1 MSARR
6 ERKEGGGKEI
16 AGRGERYGERRRN
29 LGLCWRKQRCEGK
42 RRGSCGTCPGGRKGD
57 SGTIGPKGSRGRRA
71 RRKTLLKKGRA
82 MRKDRR
88 EALQGNADA
97 EGEPCARV
105 RPVARRWEMT
115 PQHGALEQ
123 GAGKRR
129 CDAPLAAAGRACA
142 RPMRGAFSVLFR
154 KRPLTASSKF
164 RRTRQSADA
173 FSRSP
178 AFSQRAVLSGL
189 FVRLVALQGT
199 LRKARSAPRP
209 VRSGPRFPGSTR

>member
-6 ERKEGGGKEI
+6 ERKEGRWKGI
-16 AGRGERYGERRRN
+16 AGRGERDRERRGTWGFAGESRDAKEKAWELRN
-29 LGLCWRKQRCEGK
+29 VSR
-42 RRGSCGTCPGGRKGD
+42 GGRKGD
-57 SGTIGPKGSRGRRA
+57 SGKSGRKEAEGVGRGA

-142 RPMRGAFSVLFR
+142 RPMRGAFSLLFR

-173 FSRSP
+173 ISRPS
-178 AFSQRAVLSGL
+178 AFSQCAVLSGL
-189 FVRLVALQGT
+189 FVRLVALQGM

-209 VRSGPRFPGSTR
+209 VRRP

>member
-1 MSARR
+1 M
-6 ERKEGGGKEI
+6 ERKSQEEGRGIEKGGGTWGFAGESRDAKEKGVG
-16 AGRGERYGERRRN
+16 AAERV
-29 LGLCWRKQRCEGK
+29 
-42 RRGSCGTCPGGRKGD
+42 PGGAEGRLGE
-57 SGTIGPKGSRGRRA
+57 IGPKGSRGRRA

-142 RPMRGAFSVLFR
+142 RPMRGAFSLLFR

-173 FSRSP
+173 ISRPS
-178 AFSQRAVLSGL
+178 AFSQCAVLSGL
-189 FVRLVALQGT
+189 FVRLVALQGM

-209 VRSGPRFPGSTR
+209 VRRP